1 MVPELNAVIS
11 KIFSNWPRKIVALIL
26 AVIIWLIVNQTLI
39 STRTINNVPIRVI
52 NLPPGKTLE
61 GIQTNGHLV
70 KKLNLTVTGNKTI
83 IEELSSYDL
92 EVILDVAD
100 KPDEFMGI
108 ISKKNLSSLNPEI
121 DLSKVIKR
129 VQYPSFIVRMTNL
142 VTEQIPVI
150 ITKPI
155 GEAPR
160 GYQFLDIWPYRL
172 LLTVQGPEDTLKR
185 LKEKELRLTLNL
197 NEVKKS
203 QLDALDHD
211 EQEVI
216 SFFVP
221 DYWKQI
227 RVPSLGDAP
236 ISIDD
241 PKAKLLRIDFIRSRF
256 SPLNHAIPVSLFFP
270 IETLNKLNPD
280 TIQLAESTLLKK
292 IHGQGV
298 IQIPLLVNGVGP
310 RFLNL
315 IEKKLQIEIIVI
327 PQAKQ
332 EVLSWNLQLVNPRQL
347 EDQYVQAFNGEL
359 VDPDILLL
367 APVLR
372 EEYLRNRFRSYVNR
386 LQLFKIDETKLNLSV
401 SLKKNL
407 ITIEEI
413 DSSVNMT
420 TPSKL

>member
-1 MVPELNAVIS
+1 MNAVIS
-11 KIFSNWPRKIVALIL
+11 KIFSNWPRKLVALIL
-26 AVIIWLIVNQTLI
+26 AIIIWLTVNQTLI
-39 STRTINNVPIRVI
+39 STRTINNVPIRII

-61 GIQTNGHLV
+61 GIQANGHLV

-92 EVILDVAD
+92 EVVLDAAD

-121 DLSKVIKR
+121 DISKVIKR

-203 QLDALDHD
+203 QLDALDQD
-211 EQEVI
+211 EQEVV

-227 RVPSLGDAP
+227 KVPSLGDVP

-280 TIQLAESTLLKK
+280 TVQLAESTLLKK

-315 IEKKLQIEIIVI
+315 VEKMIEIEIIVI

-332 EVLSWNLQLVNPRQL
+332 EVLSWNVQLVNPRQL

-367 APVLR
+367 APILR

-386 LQLFKIDETKLNLSV
+386 LQLFKMDETKLNLSI
-401 SLKKNL
+401 SLKKNV
-407 ITIEEI
+407 ITIEET
-413 DSSVNMT
+413 DSSVSLT
-420 TPSKL
+420 TPSNL

>member
-1 MVPELNAVIS
+1 MNAVIS
-11 KIFSNWPRKIVALIL
+11 KIFSNWPRKLVALVL
-26 AVIIWLIVNQTLI
+26 AIIIWLIVNQTLI
-39 STRTINNVPIRVI
+39 STRTINNVPIRII
-52 NLPPGKTLE
+52 NLPPEKILE
-61 GIQTNGHLV
+61 GIQTNGHLI
-70 KKLNLTVTGNKTI
+70 KQLNLTVTGNKTI
-83 IEELSSYDL
+83 IDELSSYDL
-92 EVILDVAD
+92 EVVLDATD
-100 KPDEFMGI
+100 KPDEFMGT

-142 VTEQIPVI
+142 VTEQIPII

-160 GYQFLDIWPYRL
+160 GYQFLNIWPYRL

-203 QLDALDHD
+203 QLDALDHG

-221 DYWKQI
+221 DYWTQI
-227 RVPSLGDAP
+227 KVPSLSDVP

-241 PKAKLLRIDFIRSRF
+241 PNAKLLRIDFIRSSF
-256 SPLNHAIPVSLFFP
+256 SPLNYAIPVSLFFP

-280 TIQLAESTLLKK
+280 TVQLAESTLLKK

-298 IQIPLLVNGVGP
+298 LQIPLLVNGLGP

-315 IEKKLQIEIIVI
+315 IEKMIQIEIIVI
-327 PQAKQ
+327 PHAKQ
-332 EVLSWNLQLVNPRQL
+332 ERLSWNVQLVNPRQL
-347 EDQYVQAFNGEL
+347 ENQYVQAFNGEL
-359 VDPDILLL
+359 VDLDILLL
-367 APVLR
+367 APILR

-386 LQLFKIDETKLNLSV
+386 LLLFKTDETKLNLSI
-401 SLKKNL
+401 SLKKNV
-407 ITIEEI
+407 ITIEEM
-413 DSSVNMT
+413 DSSVSLT
-420 TPSKL
+420 TPSNL

>member
-1 MVPELNAVIS
+1 MNAVVS
-11 KIFSNWPRKIVALIL
+11 KIFSNWPRKLVALIL

-39 STRTINNVPIRVI
+39 STRTINNVPIRII

-70 KKLNLTVTGNKTI
+70 KKLNLTVTGNKAI
-83 IEELSSYDL
+83 IEELNSYDL
-92 EVILDVAD
+92 EVILDAAD

-129 VQYPSFIVRMTNL
+129 VQYPNFIVRMTNL

-155 GEAPR
+155 GEAPC
-160 GYQFLDIWPYRL
+160 GYQFLDIWPYHL

-185 LKEKELRLTLNL
+185 LKEKKLRLTLNL
-197 NEVKKS
+197 NEVQKS

-221 DYWKQI
+221 DYWKQV
-227 RVPSLGDAP
+227 RVPSLGDDP
-236 ISIDD
+236 IYIDD

-280 TIQLAESTLLKK
+280 TIQLAESALLKK

-315 IEKKLQIEIIVI
+315 IEKMIQIEIIVI
-327 PQAKQ
+327 PQTKQ
-332 EVLSWNLQLVNPRQL
+332 EILSWTLQLVNPRQL

-386 LQLFKIDETKLNLSV
+386 LQLFKTDETKLNLSV

-407 ITIEEI
+407 ITIEEM
-413 DSSVNMT
+413 DSSVSIT
-420 TPSKL
+420 SPSKL

>member
-1 MVPELNAVIS
+1 MNAVIS
-11 KIFSNWPRKIVALIL
+11 KIFSNWLRKLVALVL
-26 AVIIWLIVNQTLI
+26 AIIIWFIVNQTLI
-39 STRTINNVPIRVI
+39 STRTINNVPIRII
-52 NLPPGKTLE
+52 NLPPEKILE
-61 GIQTNGHLV
+61 GIQTNGHLI
-70 KKLNLTVTGNKTI
+70 KQLNLTVTGNKTI
-83 IEELSSYDL
+83 IDELSSYDL
-92 EVILDVAD
+92 EVVLDATD
-100 KPDEFMGI
+100 KPDEFMGT

-142 VTEQIPVI
+142 VTEQIPII

-160 GYQFLDIWPYRL
+160 GYQFLNIWPYRL

-203 QLDALDHD
+203 QLDALDHV

-221 DYWKQI
+221 DYWTQI
-227 RVPSLGDAP
+227 KVPSLSDVP

-241 PKAKLLRIDFIRSRF
+241 PNAKLLRIDFIRSSF
-256 SPLNHAIPVSLFFP
+256 SPLNYAIPVSLFFP

-280 TIQLAESTLLKK
+280 TVQLAESTLLKK

-298 IQIPLLVNGVGP
+298 LQIPLLVNGLGP

-315 IEKKLQIEIIVI
+315 IEKMIQIEIIVI
-327 PQAKQ
+327 PHAKQ
-332 EVLSWNLQLVNPRQL
+332 ERLSWNVQLVNPRQL
-347 EDQYVQAFNGEL
+347 ENQYVQAFNGEL

-367 APVLR
+367 APILR

-386 LQLFKIDETKLNLSV
+386 LLLFKTDETKLNLSI
-401 SLKKNL
+401 SLKKNV
-407 ITIEEI
+407 ITIEEM
-413 DSSVNMT
+413 DSSVSLT
-420 TPSKL
+420 TPSNL

>member
-1 MVPELNAVIS
+1 MNAVIS

-26 AVIIWLIVNQTLI
+26 AIIIWLIVNQTLI

-92 EVILDVAD
+92 EVILDAAD
-100 KPDEFMGI
+100 KPDEFIGL
-108 ISKKNLSSLNPEI
+108 ISKKNVSSLNPEL

-197 NEVKKS
+197 NEIKKS

-270 IETLNKLNPD
+270 IETLSKLNPD
-280 TIQLAESTLLKK
+280 TVQLAESTLLKK

-310 RFLNL
+310 RFLSL
-315 IEKKLQIEIIVI
+315 VEKKLQIEIIVI

-332 EVLSWNLQLVNPRQL
+332 EILSWNLQLVNPREL

-367 APVLR
+367 APILR

-386 LQLFKIDETKLNLSV
+386 LQLFKVDETKLNLSV

-413 DSSVNMT
+413 DSSVSIT
-420 TPSKL
+420 TSSKL

>member
-1 MVPELNAVIS
+1 MNAVIS
-11 KIFSNWPRKIVALIL
+11 KIFSNWPRKLVALIL
-26 AVIIWLIVNQTLI
+26 AIIIWLTVNQTLI
-39 STRTINNVPIRVI
+39 STRTINNVPIRII

-92 EVILDVAD
+92 EVVLDAAD

-121 DLSKVIKR
+121 DISKVIKR

-203 QLDALDHD
+203 QLDALDQD
-211 EQEVI
+211 EQEVV

-227 RVPSLGDAP
+227 KVPSLGDVP

-280 TIQLAESTLLKK
+280 TVQLAESTLLKK

-315 IEKKLQIEIIVI
+315 VEKMIEIEIIVI

-332 EVLSWNLQLVNPRQL
+332 EVLSWNVQLVNPRQL

-367 APVLR
+367 APILR

-386 LQLFKIDETKLNLSV
+386 LQLFKMDETKLNLSI
-401 SLKKNL
+401 SLKKNV
-407 ITIEEI
+407 ITIEET
-413 DSSVNMT
+413 DSSVSLT
-420 TPSKL
+420 TPSNL

>member
-1 MVPELNAVIS
+1 MNALIS
-11 KIFSNWPRKIVALIL
+11 KIFSNWPRKLVALIL
-26 AVIIWLIVNQTLI
+26 AIAIWLVVNQTLI
-39 STRTINNVPIRVI
+39 STRTINNVAVRFV
-52 NLPPGKTLE
+52 NLPQGKTVE
-61 GIQTNGHLV
+61 GMQTNGHLV
-70 KKLNLTVTGNKTI
+70 KKLNLTVTGNKTVI
-83 IEELSSYDL
+83 DELSSYDL
-92 EVILDVAD
+92 EIVLDAAD
-100 KPDEFMGI
+100 KPDEWIGA
-108 ISKKNLSSLNPEI
+108 ISRKNILSLNPEI

-129 VQYPSFIVRMTNL
+129 VQYPNFIVRMTNL

-172 LLTVQGPEDTLKR
+172 LLTVQGPEDILKR
-185 LKEKELRLTLNL
+185 LKEKELRLTFNL
-197 NEVKKS
+197 NEIKKS

-227 RVPSLGDAP
+227 KVSSLGNAP
-236 ISIDD
+236 IAIDD

-256 SPLNHAIPVSLFFP
+256 SPLTHPIPVFLFFP
-270 IETLNKLNPD
+270 IETLNKFNPNNV
-280 TIQLAESTLLKK
+280 QLAESFLLKK

-315 IEKKLQIEIIVI
+315 VKKMIQMEVIVA

-332 EVLSWNLQLVNPRQL
+332 QTLSWNVQLANPRQL
-347 EDQYVQAFNGEL
+347 EDQYVQAFNGEIA
-359 VDPDILLL
+359 DPDILLL
-367 APVLR
+367 APILR

-386 LQLFKIDETKLNLSV
+386 LQLFKTDETKLDLSI
-401 SLKKNL
+401 SLKKDL

-413 DSSVNMT
+413 DSSASIA
-420 TPSKL
+420 PSISKLY

>member
-1 MVPELNAVIS
+1 MNAVIS
-11 KIFSNWPRKIVALIL
+11 KIFSNWPRKFVALIL
-26 AVIIWLIVNQTLI
+26 AIIIWLIVNQTLI
-39 STRTINNVPIRVI
+39 STRTINNVPIRII

-92 EVILDVAD
+92 EVILDAAD

-108 ISKKNLSSLNPEI
+108 ISKKSLSSLNPEI
-121 DLSKVIKR
+121 DLSKGIKR

-142 VTEQIPVI
+142 VTEQIPII
-150 ITKPI
+150 ITKPV

-160 GYQFLDIWPYRL
+160 GYQFLDVWPYRL

-197 NEVKKS
+197 NEIKKS

-211 EQEVI
+211 EQEII

-256 SPLNHAIPVSLFFP
+256 SPLNHPIPVSLFFP
-270 IETLNKLNPD
+270 IETLSKLNPD
-280 TIQLAESTLLKK
+280 TIQLAESSLLKK

-298 IQIPLLVNGVGP
+298 IQIPLLLNGVGP

-315 IEKKLQIEIIVI
+315 VEKKLQIEIIVI

-332 EVLSWNLQLVNPRQL
+332 EILSWNLQLVNPRQL

-367 APVLR
+367 APILR

-386 LQLFKIDETKLNLSV
+386 LQLFKVDETKLNLSV

-407 ITIEEI
+407 ITIEEM
-413 DSSVNMT
+413 DSSVSIT
-420 TPSKL
+420 TSSKL

>member
-1 MVPELNAVIS
+1 MNALIS
-11 KIFSNWPRKIVALIL
+11 KIFSNWPRKLVALIL
-26 AVIIWLIVNQTLI
+26 AIAIWFVVNQTLI
-39 STRTINNVPIRVI
+39 STRTINNVGVRFI
-52 NLPPGKTLE
+52 NLPQGKTVE
-61 GIQTNGHLV
+61 GMQTNGHLV
-70 KKLNLTVTGNKTI
+70 KKLNLTVTGNKAI
-83 IEELSSYDL
+83 IDELSSYDL
-92 EVILDVAD
+92 EIVLDATD
-100 KPDEFMGI
+100 KPDEWLGAISRKNI
-108 ISKKNLSSLNPEI
+108 ISLNPEI
-121 DLSKVIKR
+121 DLAKTIKR
-129 VQYPSFIVRMTNL
+129 VQCPNFIVRMTNL

-172 LLTVQGPEDTLKR
+172 LLTVQGPEDILKR
-185 LKEKELRLTLNL
+185 LKEKELRLTFNL
-197 NEVKKS
+197 NEIKKS

-211 EQEVI
+211 EQELI

-227 RVPSLGDAP
+227 KVSSLGDTP
-236 ISIDD
+236 IVIND

-256 SPLNHAIPVSLFFP
+256 SPLDHPIPVFLFFP
-270 IETLNKLNPD
+270 VETLDKLNP
-280 TIQLAESTLLKK
+280 TSIQLTESPLLKK

-315 IEKKLQIEIIVI
+315 VQKMIQIEIIVI

-332 EVLSWNLQLVNPRQL
+332 QILSWNVQLANPRQL
-347 EDQYVQAFNGEL
+347 EDQYVQAFNGEIA
-359 VDPDILLL
+359 DPDILLL
-367 APVLR
+367 APILR

-386 LQLFKIDETKLNLSV
+386 LRLFKTDETKLGLSI
-401 SLKKNL
+401 SLKKNV

-413 DSSVNMT
+413 DSSASI
-420 TPSKL
+420 TPSVSKLY

>member
-1 MVPELNAVIS
+1 MNAVIS
-11 KIFSNWPRKIVALIL
+11 KIFSNWPRKLVALIL
-26 AVIIWLIVNQTLI
+26 AIIIWLTVNQTLI
-39 STRTINNVPIRVI
+39 STRTINNVPIRII

-92 EVILDVAD
+92 EVVLDAAD

-121 DLSKVIKR
+121 DISKVIKR

-197 NEVKKS
+197 NQVKKS
-203 QLDALDHD
+203 QLDALDQD
-211 EQEVI
+211 EQEVV

-227 RVPSLGDAP
+227 KVPSLGDVP

-280 TIQLAESTLLKK
+280 TVQLAESTLLKK

-315 IEKKLQIEIIVI
+315 VEKMIEIEIIVI

-332 EVLSWNLQLVNPRQL
+332 EVLSWNVQLVNPRQL

-367 APVLR
+367 APILR

-386 LQLFKIDETKLNLSV
+386 LQLFKMDETKLNLSI
-401 SLKKNL
+401 SLKKNV
-407 ITIEEI
+407 ITIEET
-413 DSSVNMT
+413 DSSVSLT
-420 TPSKL
+420 TPSNL

>member
-1 MVPELNAVIS
+1 MNVAIS
-11 KIFSNWPRKIVALIL
+11 KIFSNWSRKLVALIL

-39 STRTINNVPIRVI
+39 STRTINNVPIRII

-92 EVILDVAD
+92 EVILDAAD

-108 ISKKNLSSLNPEI
+108 ISKKHLSSLNSEI

-129 VQYPSFIVRMTNL
+129 VQYPNFIVRMTNL

-197 NEVKKS
+197 NEIKKS

-211 EQEVI
+211 EQEII
-216 SFFVP
+216 SFSVP
-221 DYWKQI
+221 NYWKQVRI
-227 RVPSLGDAP
+227 PSLGDAP

-241 PKAKLLRIDFIRSRF
+241 PKAKLLRIEFIRSRF

-280 TIQLAESTLLKK
+280 TIQLAESALLKK
-292 IHGQGV
+292 VHGQGV

-315 IEKKLQIEIIVI
+315 VEKMIRIEIVVI

-332 EVLSWNLQLVNPRQL
+332 EILSWNLQLVNPRQL

-359 VDPDILLL
+359 VDSEILLL
-367 APVLR
+367 TPILR

-386 LQLFKIDETKLNLSV
+386 LQLFKTDETKLNLSI
-401 SLKKNL
+401 SLKKKL
-407 ITIEEI
+407 ITIEET
-413 DSSVNMT
+413 DSSVSIIT
-420 TPSKL
+420 SSKL

>member
-1 MVPELNAVIS
+1 MNAVIS
-11 KIFSNWPRKIVALIL
+11 KIFSNWPRKLVALIL
-26 AVIIWLIVNQTLI
+26 AIIIWLIVNQTLI
-39 STRTINNVPIRVI
+39 STRIINNVPIRII

-92 EVILDVAD
+92 EVVLDAAD

-221 DYWKQI
+221 DYWKQVK
-227 RVPSLGDAP
+227 VPSLGDAP

-256 SPLNHAIPVSLFFP
+256 FPLNHAIPVSLFFP

-280 TIQLAESTLLKK
+280 TVQLAESTLLKK

-315 IEKKLQIEIIVI
+315 IEKMIQIEIIVI

-332 EVLSWNLQLVNPRQL
+332 EILSWNLQLVNPRQL

-367 APVLR
+367 APILR

-386 LQLFKIDETKLNLSV
+386 LQLFKTDETKLNLSI
-401 SLKKNL
+401 SLKKNV
-407 ITIEEI
+407 ITIEEM
-413 DSSVNMT
+413 DSSVSLT
-420 TPSKL
+420 TPSNL

>member
-1 MVPELNAVIS
+1 MNVAIS
-11 KIFSNWPRKIVALIL
+11 KIFSNWSRKLVALIL

-39 STRTINNVPIRVI
+39 STRTINNVPIRII

-92 EVILDVAD
+92 EVILDAAD

-108 ISKKNLSSLNPEI
+108 ISKKNLSSLNSEI

-129 VQYPSFIVRMTNL
+129 VQYPNFIVRMTNL

-197 NEVKKS
+197 NEIKKS

-211 EQEVI
+211 EQEII
-216 SFFVP
+216 SFSVP
-221 DYWKQI
+221 NYWKQVRI
-227 RVPSLGDAP
+227 PSLGDAP

-280 TIQLAESTLLKK
+280 TIQLAESALLKK
-292 IHGQGV
+292 VHGQGV

-315 IEKKLQIEIIVI
+315 VEKMIQIEIVVI

-332 EVLSWNLQLVNPRQL
+332 EILSWNLQLVNPRQL

-359 VDPDILLL
+359 VDSEILLL
-367 APVLR
+367 TPILR

-386 LQLFKIDETKLNLSV
+386 LQLFKTDETKLNLSI
-401 SLKKNL
+401 SLKKKL
-407 ITIEEI
+407 ITIEET
-413 DSSVNMT
+413 DSSVSIIT
-420 TPSKL
+420 SSKL

>member
-1 MVPELNAVIS
+1 MNAVIS
-11 KIFSNWPRKIVALIL
+11 KLFSNWPRKIVALIL
-26 AVIIWLIVNQTLI
+26 AIIIWLIVNQTLI
-39 STRTINNVPIRVI
+39 STRTINNVPIRII

-70 KKLNLTVTGNKTI
+70 KKLNLTVTGNKAI

-92 EVILDVAD
+92 EVILDAAD

-108 ISKKNLSSLNPEI
+108 VSKKNLSSLNPEL

-129 VQYPSFIVRMTNL
+129 VQYPSFIVRMTDL

-197 NEVKKS
+197 NEIKKS

-211 EQEVI
+211 EQEVV

-221 DYWKQI
+221 NYWKQI

-310 RFLNL
+310 RFLKL
-315 IEKKLQIEIIVI
+315 VEKMIQIEIIVI

-332 EVLSWNLQLVNPRQL
+332 GVLSWNLQLVNPRQL

-367 APVLR
+367 APILR

-386 LQLFKIDETKLNLSV
+386 LQLFKIDETKLHLSI
-401 SLKKNL
+401 SLKKNV

-413 DSSVNMT
+413 DSSVSMI
-420 TPSKL
+420 TPSKLQ

>member
-1 MVPELNAVIS
+1 MNAIIS
-11 KIFSNWPRKIVALIL
+11 KIFSNWPRKLVALIL
-26 AVIIWLIVNQTLI
+26 AIIIWLIVNQTLI
-39 STRTINNVPIRVI
+39 STRTINNVPIRII

-70 KKLNLTVTGNKTI
+70 KKLNLTVTGNKAI

-92 EVILDVAD
+92 EVVLDAAD

-108 ISKKNLSSLNPEI
+108 ITKKNLSSLNPEI
-121 DLSKVIKR
+121 DLSNGIKR

-216 SFFVP
+216 SFLVP
-221 DYWKQI
+221 DYWKQVK
-227 RVPSLGDAP
+227 VPSLGDIP

-241 PKAKLLRIDFIRSRF
+241 PKAKLLRIDFVRSRF
-256 SPLNHAIPVSLFFP
+256 FPLSHAIPVSLFFP

-280 TIQLAESTLLKK
+280 TVQLAESTLLKK

-310 RFLNL
+310 RFLHL
-315 IEKKLQIEIIVI
+315 IEKMIQIEIIVI

-347 EDQYVQAFNGEL
+347 EDQYVQAFHGEL
-359 VDPDILLL
+359 IDPDILLL
-367 APVLR
+367 APILR

-386 LQLFKIDETKLNLSV
+386 LQLFKTDETKLNLSI
-401 SLKKNL
+401 SLKKNV
-407 ITIEEI
+407 ITIEEM
-413 DSSVNMT
+413 DSSVSLT
-420 TPSKL
+420 TPSNL

>member
-1 MVPELNAVIS
+1 MNAVIS

-108 ISKKNLSSLNPEI
+108 ISKKNMSSLNPEI

>member
-1 MVPELNAVIS
+1 MNVAIS
-11 KIFSNWPRKIVALIL
+11 KIFSNWSRKLVALIL
-26 AVIIWLIVNQTLI
+26 AIIIWLIVNQTLI
-39 STRTINNVPIRVI
+39 STRTINNVPIRII

-92 EVILDVAD
+92 EVILDAAD

-108 ISKKNLSSLNPEI
+108 ISKKNLSSLNSEI

-129 VQYPSFIVRMTNL
+129 VQYPNFIVRMTNL

-197 NEVKKS
+197 NEIKKS

-211 EQEVI
+211 EQEII
-216 SFFVP
+216 SFSVP
-221 DYWKQI
+221 NYWKQVRI
-227 RVPSLGDAP
+227 PSLGDAP

-280 TIQLAESTLLKK
+280 TIQLAESALLKK
-292 IHGQGV
+292 VHGQGV

-315 IEKKLQIEIIVI
+315 VEKMIQIEIVVI

-332 EVLSWNLQLVNPRQL
+332 EILSWNLQLVNPRQL

-359 VDPDILLL
+359 VDSEILLL
-367 APVLR
+367 TPILR

-386 LQLFKIDETKLNLSV
+386 LQLFKTDETKLNLSI
-401 SLKKNL
+401 SLKKKL
-407 ITIEEI
+407 ITIEET
-413 DSSVNMT
+413 DSSVSIIT
-420 TPSKL
+420 SSKL

>member
-1 MVPELNAVIS
+1 
-11 KIFSNWPRKIVALIL
+11 
-26 AVIIWLIVNQTLI
+26 
-39 STRTINNVPIRVI
+39 
-52 NLPPGKTLE
+52 
-61 GIQTNGHLV
+61 
-70 KKLNLTVTGNKTI
+70 
-83 IEELSSYDL
+83 
-92 EVILDVAD
+92 
-100 KPDEFMGI
+100 
-108 ISKKNLSSLNPEI
+108 
-121 DLSKVIKR
+121 
-129 VQYPSFIVRMTNL
+129 MTNL

-197 NEVKKS
+197 NEIKKS

-211 EQEVI
+211 EQEII
-216 SFFVP
+216 SFSVP
-221 DYWKQI
+221 NYWKQVRI
-227 RVPSLGDAP
+227 PSLGDAP

-280 TIQLAESTLLKK
+280 TIQLAESALLKK
-292 IHGQGV
+292 VHGQGV

-315 IEKKLQIEIIVI
+315 VEKMIQIEIVVI

-332 EVLSWNLQLVNPRQL
+332 EILSWNLQLVNPRQL

-359 VDPDILLL
+359 VDSEILLL
-367 APVLR
+367 TPILR

-386 LQLFKIDETKLNLSV
+386 LQLFKTDETKLNLSI
-401 SLKKNL
+401 SLKKKL
-407 ITIEEI
+407 ITIEET
-413 DSSVNMT
+413 DSSVSIIT
-420 TPSKL
+420 SSKL

>member
-1 MVPELNAVIS
+1 MSLSVIS
-11 KIFSNWPRKIVALIL
+11 KIFSNWPRKLVALIL
-26 AVIIWLIVNQTLI
+26 AITIWFVVNQTLI
-39 STRTINNVPIRVI
+39 STRIINNISVRFV

-61 GIQTNGHLV
+61 GIQTNGHLI

-83 IEELSSYDL
+83 IDELNSYDL
-92 EVILDVAD
+92 EVVLDAAD
-100 KPDEFMGI
+100 KPDEWIGT
-108 ISKKNLSSLNPEI
+108 ISKKNLVSLNPEI
-121 DLSKVIKR
+121 DLSKVIRR

-160 GYQFLDIWPYRL
+160 GYQFLDVWPYRL

-197 NEVKKS
+197 NEIKKS
-203 QLDALDHD
+203 QLDALDNT
-211 EQEVI
+211 QEVI

-227 RVPSLGDAP
+227 KIPSLGDTP

-241 PKAKLLRIDFIRSRF
+241 PKAKLLRIDFTSSLF
-256 SPLNHAIPVSLFFP
+256 SPLNHAVPVSLFFP
-270 IETLNKLNPD
+270 METLNTLNPD
-280 TIQLAESTLLKK
+280 TIHLAESSLLKK
-292 IHGQGV
+292 LHGQGI
-298 IQIPLLVNGVGP
+298 IQIPLLVNGVGS

-315 IEKKLQIEIIVI
+315 IQKMLQIEIIVL
-327 PQAKQ
+327 PQANQ
-332 EVLSWNLQLVNPRQL
+332 EILSWNVQLANPRQL
-347 EDQYVQAFNGEL
+347 EDQYVQSFSGEI
-359 VDPDILLL
+359 VDPDVLPL
-367 APVLR
+367 APILR

-386 LQLFKIDETKLNLSV
+386 LQLFKTDETKLNLLI

-407 ITIEEI
+407 ITIEEF
-413 DSSVNMT
+413 DSSASI
-420 TPSKL
+420 TPSSKL

>member
-1 MVPELNAVIS
+1 MNAVIS
-11 KIFSNWPRKIVALIL
+11 KIFSNWPRKLVALIL
-26 AVIIWLIVNQTLI
+26 AIIIWLIVNQTLI
-39 STRTINNVPIRVI
+39 STRTINNVPIRII
-52 NLPPGKTLE
+52 NLPSGKTLE
-61 GIQTNGHLV
+61 GIQTNGHLI
-70 KKLNLTVTGNKTI
+70 KKLNLTVTGNKTV

-92 EVILDVAD
+92 EVVLDAAD

-121 DLSKVIKR
+121 DLSKAIKR

-197 NEVKKS
+197 NELKKS
-203 QLDALDHD
+203 QLDVLDNN
-211 EQEVI
+211 EQEVV

-221 DYWKQI
+221 DYWKQVK
-227 RVPSLGDAP
+227 VPSLSDIP

-280 TIQLAESTLLKK
+280 TVQLAESTLLKK
-292 IHGQGV
+292 VHGQGV

-315 IEKKLQIEIIVI
+315 VEKMIQIEIVVI

-332 EVLSWNLQLVNPRQL
+332 EMLSWNLQLVNLRQL
-347 EDQYVQAFNGEL
+347 EDQYVQAFNGEI

-367 APVLR
+367 APILR

-386 LQLFKIDETKLNLSV
+386 LQLFKTDETKLDLSI
-401 SLKKNL
+401 SLKKNI
-407 ITIEEI
+407 ITIEEM
-413 DSSVNMT
+413 DSSVSLT
-420 TPSKL
+420 TPSNL

>member
-1 MVPELNAVIS
+1 MNAVIS

-26 AVIIWLIVNQTLI
+26 AIIIWLIVNQTLI

-70 KKLNLTVTGNKTI
+70 KKLNLTITGNKTI

-92 EVILDVAD
+92 EIILDAAD
-100 KPDEFMGI
+100 KPDEFIGL
-108 ISKKNLSSLNPEI
+108 ISKKNVSSLNPEL

-197 NEVKKS
+197 NEIKKS

-227 RVPSLGDAP
+227 RVPSLGDVP

-256 SPLNHAIPVSLFFP
+256 FPLNHAIPVSLFFP
-270 IETLNKLNPD
+270 IETLSKLNPD
-280 TIQLAESTLLKK
+280 TIQLAESTLLEK

-298 IQIPLLVNGVGP
+298 IQIPLLVNSVGP
-310 RFLNL
+310 RFLSL
-315 IEKKLQIEIIVI
+315 VEKKLQIEIIVI

-332 EVLSWNLQLVNPRQL
+332 EILSWNLQLVNPREL

-367 APVLR
+367 APILR

-386 LQLFKIDETKLNLSV
+386 LQLFKADETKLNLSV

-413 DSSVNMT
+413 DSSVSIT
-420 TPSKL
+420 TSSKL

>member
-1 MVPELNAVIS
+1 MNVAIS
-11 KIFSNWPRKIVALIL
+11 KIFSNWSRKLVALIL

-39 STRTINNVPIRVI
+39 STRTINNVPIRII

-61 GIQTNGHLV
+61 GIQINGHLV

-92 EVILDVAD
+92 EVILDAVD

-108 ISKKNLSSLNPEI
+108 ISKKNLSSLNSEI

-129 VQYPSFIVRMTNL
+129 VQYPNFIVRMTNL
-142 VTEQIPVI
+142 VTEEIPVI

-197 NEVKKS
+197 NEIKKS

-211 EQEVI
+211 EQEII
-216 SFFVP
+216 SFSVP
-221 DYWKQI
+221 DYWKQVRI
-227 RVPSLGDAP
+227 PSLGDAP

-280 TIQLAESTLLKK
+280 TIQLAESALLKK
-292 IHGQGV
+292 VHGQGV

-315 IEKKLQIEIIVI
+315 VEKLIQIEIVVI

-332 EVLSWNLQLVNPRQL
+332 EILSWNLQLVNPRQL

-359 VDPDILLL
+359 VDSEILLL
-367 APVLR
+367 TPILR

-386 LQLFKIDETKLNLSV
+386 LQLFKTDETKLNLSI

-407 ITIEEI
+407 ITIEET
-413 DSSVNMT
+413 DSSVSIIT
-420 TPSKL
+420 SSKL